1 MDYGIFIFATDKAI
15 PALELGPEVEA
26 RGFDSFWVPEHVHMP
41 VRRET
46 PFPGTPDGSLP
57 EPYFRCQDPFTLLA
71 GVAAKTTTLKVGTG
85 ICLVTEHEPIA
96 LAKRIATLDLMS
108 GGRFLFGIGA
118 GWLREEME
126 PLGTPF
132 ERRWQVTAE
141 RVAAMKAL
149 WTEEEAEYHG
159 RYVSIPRT
167 YSYPKPAQSPHPP
180 VYIGAGSRW
189 ARQRVAE
196 WGDGW
201 LPNMPRPDRIERGM
215 ADIREQATAL
225 GREADA
231 IPTSVFGAAP
241 EDLDAYEQ
249 MGVARCIFR
258 LPSSGADEVMP
269 ELERLTKIIEERRG

>member
-1 MDYGIFIFATDKAI
+1 MDYGIFIFATDKAV
-15 PALELGPEVEA
+15 PVLELAPDVES

-41 VRRET
+41 VKRET

-57 EPYFRCQDPFTLLA
+57 DPYFRCQDPFNLLA
-71 GVAAKTTTLKVGTG
+71 GVAAVTSTLKIGTG
-85 ICLVTEHEPIA
+85 ICLVSQHEPID
-96 LAKRIATLDLMS
+96 LAKRVATLDLLS

-132 ERRWQVTAE
+132 EKRWQVTAE

-149 WTEEEAEYHG
+149 WTQEEAEYHG
-159 RYVSIPRT
+159 DYVSVPKT
-167 YSYPKPAQSPHPP
+167 YSYPKPAQTPHPP

-201 LPNMPRPDRIERGM
+201 LPNSPRPDRIERGM
-215 ADIREQATAL
+215 ADIRERAAAA
-225 GREADA
+225 GRDPDT
-231 IPTSVFGAAP
+231 IPTSVFGGSP
-241 EDLDAYEQ
+241 DDLDAYEQ
-249 MGVARCIFR
+249 MGVERVIFT
-258 LPSSGADEVMP
+258 LPSDDASVVMP
-269 ELERLTKIIEERRG
+269 ELDRLSKLVEARR